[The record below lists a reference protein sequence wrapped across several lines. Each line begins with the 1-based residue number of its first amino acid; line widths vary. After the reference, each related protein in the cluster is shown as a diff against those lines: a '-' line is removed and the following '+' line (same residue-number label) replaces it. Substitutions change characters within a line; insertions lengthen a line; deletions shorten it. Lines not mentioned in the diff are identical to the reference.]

1 MPRRLLSL
9 VFATILLAATPAH
22 ASSSEICDRIFRSLE
37 LAQSTKSLWS
47 YFREI
52 WVPTG
57 MAQPPAD
64 RESVKPFA
72 AAEYWVTIA
81 PGTARGPDCNQGL
94 VRSIYYLPG
103 LVVRPILDIGY
114 GDVLLV
120 TEHGLYAVVPQQHL
134 APITEDSHYIFS
146 DGIADHRLCVNS
158 ARLNPE
164 CDALIPFA
172 DSPARLH
179 AIFSYVHGHNPTDM
193 DERRRLYLRSYY
205 DRRLPT
211 REDAREKLCNRFNA
225 GSLYSR
231 KATNEPMPGT
241 GQKTGYDMVSMSL
254 CTYRGLEP
262 TETLALRAGIKIVT
276 HEGAKESFSV
286 AVPTVHLRRSDQILD
301 LSKILDDNRTFRSR
315 KECSEDL
322 SISQFQTAGLSGG
335 LSIDKVIRAGV
346 KLELER
352 RTVFTQNFD
361 DRMFVISAH
370 TAQPDDLTSISQFF
384 RRTYDIWSVYSCQN
398 GSVIAPEKIVLYH
411 QLPRDSFIEFDVQEL
426 RKEYERHYDKRG
438 QPTRSRELD
447 LYNDGYVWRYS
458 DYQDYIQW
466 REHLRLALQD
476 NPKIV
481 DLAEHNTHR
490 DQFTAN
496 PHLYMQLVDH
506 FVHLTL
512 TAAFF
517 SDIEVPGRPR
527 DREDTP

>member
-1 MPRRLLSL
+1 MPRRLLL
-9 VFATILLAATPAH
+9 LTLATILLAAAPAP
-22 ASSSEICDRIFRSLE
+22 ASSSEICDRIFKSLE
-37 LAQSTKSLWS
+37 RAESGSSLWS
-47 YFREI
+47 YFRGI
-52 WVPTG
+52 WVPAG

-64 RESVKPFA
+64 REPVRPFA

-103 LVVRPILDIGY
+103 LVVRPILDIGH

-120 TEHGLYAVVPQQHL
+120 TEHGLYAVVPRQHL
-134 APITEDSHYIFS
+134 APVTEDSHYIFS
-146 DGIADHRLCVNS
+146 DGVGDHRLCVNS
-158 ARLNPE
+158 AKLNPE
-164 CDALIPFA
+164 CDALLPSA
-172 DSPARLH
+172 DSQARLH
-179 AIFSYVHGHNPTDM
+179 AIFSYVHGRNPSDM
-193 DERRRLYLRSYY
+193 EERRRLYLSSYY
-205 DRRLPT
+205 DRRLPD
-211 REDAREKLCNRFNA
+211 REDARAKLCDRFNA
-225 GSLYSR
+225 GSLYDR
-231 KATNEPMPGT
+231 KETTDPMPGID
-241 GQKTGYDMVSMSL
+241 QQPGYDMVSMSL
-254 CTYRGLEP
+254 CAYREPEP

-286 AVPTVHLRRSDQILD
+286 AVPTVYLRRSDQILD
-301 LSKILDDNRTFRSR
+301 LSKILDGNRSFRSR
-315 KECSEDL
+315 KECFEEL
-322 SISQFQTAGLSGG
+322 SISDFQTAGLSGG
-335 LSIDKVIRAGV
+335 LSIDTLISAGV
-346 KLELER
+346 KLEVER
-352 RTVFTQNFD
+352 RTEFTQDFD
-361 DRMFVISAH
+361 DRMFIISAH

-398 GSVIAPEKIVLYH
+398 GSVSAPEKIVLYH

-466 REHLRLALQD
+466 RQHLRLALQD
-476 NPKIV
+476 NPKIA
-481 DLAEHNTHR
+481 DLAEHETYR
-490 DQFTAN
+490 DQFNEN